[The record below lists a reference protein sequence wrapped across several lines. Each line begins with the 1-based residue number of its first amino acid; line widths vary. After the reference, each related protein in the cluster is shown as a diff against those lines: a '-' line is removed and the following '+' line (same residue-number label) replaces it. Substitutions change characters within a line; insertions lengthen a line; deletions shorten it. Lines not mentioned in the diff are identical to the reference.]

1 MSDKLSIGRNQRIKE
16 VLKASKVSQTELAKA
31 LGVSHAA
38 VNERLNKE
46 EDIDSIQFLHTVSA
60 LTAVPLEYLITG
72 DVDLATLGPLKN
84 KQHNTLKEVTVV
96 TEGYDK
102 VYLEGKRIRPITV
115 TVNPQGKELI
125 TFVPVRAQAGYLKGY
140 GDPHYIEKLPAFNL
154 PILKDGA
161 YRMFEVDGDSML
173 QQGGGG
179 LHDGDIVI
187 AQYVEDFFTIK
198 DRRVYVVISTDGV
211 CVKRCINRLKD
222 PQNPILVC
230 QSDNKN
236 GQHKDIIVRPHEIIE
251 VWELKAFI
259 SKQLGFATD
268 LWDLLSKVETQVA
281 LMNEKIKRIE
291 EERAGSGF

>member
-1 MSDKLSIGRNQRIKE
+1 MAEETAKSRILLALKE
-16 VLKASKVSQTELAKA
+16 SGVTQSRLAEELGLDRASVSEM
-31 LGVSHAA
+31 
-38 VNERLNKE
+38 LNKAGE
-46 EDIDSIQFLHTVSA
+46 PPSKYIKATARLTYFYVEWLTTGNGPKHPVSIIYHPEIQEA
-60 LTAVPLEYLITG
+60 NAEYLSGKSIR
-72 DVDLATLGPLKN
+72 P
-84 KQHNTLKEVTVV
+84 VTVV
-96 TEGYDK
+96 
-102 VYLEGKRIRPITV
+102 
-115 TVNPQGKELI
+115 VNQQGKELM
-125 TFVPVRAQAGYLKGY
+125 TYVPVRAQAGYLKGY
-140 GDPHYIEKLPAFNL
+140 GDPHYIEKLPAFSL

-187 AQYVEDFFTIK
+187 SQYIEDFFTLK

-222 PQNPILVC
+222 KENPILIC

-236 GQHKDIIVRPHEIIE
+236 GQHPDIIVRPHEIIE

-259 SKQLGFATD
+259 SRQLGFATD
-268 LWDLLSKVETQVA
+268 LWDMLSNVEKQVA

-291 EERAGSGF
+291 EERAGGSF